1 MYIMKTLFENNKI
14 YNVSSLSLEYGWE
27 DSIKSYQSVLLE
39 PNVRFL
45 NMAARLPKDEYMG
58 MDFYEVTSD
67 SIMCNIFTS
76 AASGVSSND
85 ICWIFQNVAY
95 VNNPQPEK
103 IDNFFATGNEVYVIA
118 PTESFAD
125 KNHSADI
132 GQYADLISNMVN
144 TNAVMRIIIRSLG
157 NNRDISGIV
166 MLSFPE
172 QPSLRIQTSMAMTF
186 PLDTINELN
195 EVQNGDL
202 RIKGFSIGDMTDIMS
217 KLLTAAGPKLE
228 ESFEKSFNEEVSY
241 DALPYQSVLTP
252 IDILDFSVR
261 TYNCLTRANINFIE
275 TLKDIP
281 DEELRKVRNLGR
293 KGYDEIKEKLK
304 WYNREFE
311 FDFEDSKE
319 DKTDYIEML
328 NQLIGLD
335 GVKEQVRKIVALA
348 KMKQDLKANNQS
360 VPVVLNMEFVGNPG
374 TAKTTVARILAGIL
388 KEVGLIS
395 DSTPIEVGRADL
407 VAKYLGQTADKV
419 KGVFERAKG
428 KMLFIDEAYSLVER
442 DGEYGDE
449 AINTIVQE
457 MENNREHTIVIF
469 AGYPNEMDKFFSKN
483 PGLRS
488 RVPFKITFE
497 DYSAEELAQIT
508 EFEAEKRGFTISSK
522 EKVLDAC
529 KSAVNSPEIGNGR
542 FCRNLVERAILNYA
556 SRVYGSDSDTAEK
569 DLCLLADDFTVP
581 ELKKEKRKATTIGF
595 KGVA

>member
-45 NMAARLPKDEYMG
+45 NMAARLHKDEYMG

-275 TLKDIP
+275 T
-281 DEELRKVRNLGR
+281 
-293 KGYDEIKEKLK
+293 
-304 WYNREFE
+304 
-311 FDFEDSKE
+311 
-319 DKTDYIEML
+319 
-328 NQLIGLD
+328 
-335 GVKEQVRKIVALA
+335 
-348 KMKQDLKANNQS
+348 NNI
-360 VPVVLNMEFVGNPG
+360 NMN
-374 TAKTTVARILAGIL
+374 K
-388 KEVGLIS
+388 K
-395 DSTPIEVGRADL
+395 PI
-407 VAKYLGQTADKV
+407 KV
-419 KGVFERAKG
+419 K
-428 KMLFIDEAYSLVER
+428 M
-442 DGEYGDE
+442 
-449 AINTIVQE
+449 VQQ
-457 MENNREHTIVIF
+457 
-469 AGYPNEMDKFFSKN
+469 
-483 PGLRS
+483 
-488 RVPFKITFE
+488 RV
-497 DYSAEELAQIT
+497 
-508 EFEAEKRGFTISSK
+508 
-522 EKVLDAC
+522 
-529 KSAVNSPEIGNGR
+529 
-542 FCRNLVERAILNYA
+542 
-556 SRVYGSDSDTAEK
+556 
-569 DLCLLADDFTVP
+569 
-581 ELKKEKRKATTIGF
+581 
-595 KGVA
+595 